1 MILLGPGGIGAIV
14 LLRCPSCGEV
24 QARTRAPKD
33 TKYECR
39 KCHHSFS
46 AEGATVPFHLRDER
60 K

>member
-1 MILLGPGGIGAIV
+1 MILLGPGAVGGLV

-24 QARTRAPKD
+24 QARARAPKD

-39 KCHHSFS
+39 KCKHAFM
-46 AEGATVPFHLRDER
+46 AENATIPLYER